1 MNRRCRALAAGLIL
15 ILAAMG
21 IWAARTPP
29 TLAPRPPAER
39 PPLLLLTSLPLVF
52 GESFSL
58 DSLGSPALA
67 RLGERYRVVPIALAN
82 SASLKGQRLLLMAHP
97 RAQTAEALVE
107 LDAWVRGGGL
117 LLLLADPLLE
127 WPSQRPF
134 GDPLRPPPSFA
145 DTGLLAHWGI
155 SLVAPDRRG
164 TVEERID
171 GRRVRFA
178 SPGTVD
184 SLRFTLLAHRRA
196 ARGTVGRGRVTV
208 IADAD
213 WLASEDN
220 LDALLAELDRLE
232 SPAN

>member
-1 MNRRCRALAAGLIL
+1 MNRRRRALAAGLIL
-15 ILAAMG
+15 ILAAIA
-21 IWAARTPP
+21 IWAARSPP

-39 PPLLLLTSLPLVF
+39 PPLLLLTSLPLLF
-52 GESFSL
+52 GENLSL

-107 LDAWVRGGGL
+107 LDAWVRGGGR

-134 GDPLRPPPSFA
+134 GDPLRPPPGFA

-178 SPGTVD
+178 S
-184 SLRFTLLAHRRA
+184 
-196 ARGTVGRGRVTV
+196 
-208 IADAD
+208 
-213 WLASEDN
+213 
-220 LDALLAELDRLE
+220 
-232 SPAN
+232 